1 MNIRNANSIV
11 KELRRRAGMT
21 QEEFAADI
29 CSVQSLSRIETGKS
43 GISYIMLKKFME
55 KAGINSNV
63 YPAFRDKRDC
73 DIFRKLYLCQRYIDV
88 WMLEEAAQILGEVA
102 ELQYGDNRL
111 HYQECLCYQ
120 CVILLKSGMEKE
132 VNNFLEEAI
141 KITRPEYHLEEI
153 DTYWLSNTEIRLLL
167 SLSYNYLI
175 MGEIEICEKMIAVMD
190 SCLDKLQAEEKERAV
205 WKVKNGMIQAA
216 SLIKRGQFT
225 GAKGVLKKWH
235 IHAIK
240 NKIYTEVPVI
250 LFLQGIC
257 DIHMG
262 DKEKGRNTI
271 SNCYYS
277 AKALGNSLA
286 DFIISYVQRE
296 FPDSITKTEFTKKH
310 IVLPSMEWAP
320 ASENSNQNHE
330 KNYYLG
336 DFIRDVRV
344 EKGIKQ
350 SVLCKGLCN
359 KSTLSKIENNT
370 LIPELEIMEALL
382 QRLGIHTDAFQ
393 IYTNIKTYSFYEL
406 KYDLSAVVMETTKEE
421 ADRLFGLLLKTVNE
435 KSAVQRQYVLYIWGM
450 LEQERSKKQ
459 FLLREALYQT
469 QPDFHIAYI
478 QDFVF
483 TFQEM
488 MILIQIAKSLENN
501 TTKAIFILYKLLEYV
516 QIWKYETLEK
526 VRIQKEIILVLS
538 ELLLAEKRF
547 NEMKQIGRYIDNLLI
562 TGDYQSLSFIYENV
576 FISLAFT

>member
-406 KYDLSAVVMETTKEE
+406 KYDLSAVVMETPKEE